1 MRINQTIAIDALFLS
16 VLGSQTQVAGGSVLV
31 WDASYPGE
39 NIIML
44 WPQNF
49 PFYQELQA
57 LNIFTYIYIFSVQH
71 AK

>member
-31 WDASYPGE
+31 WDASYSGW

-44 WPQNF
+44 WLEKFAIPSR
-49 PFYQELQA
+49 
-57 LNIFTYIYIFSVQH
+57 T
-71 AK
+71 